1 VTTNVFPSR
10 PARVRPFSPGAALR
24 LLWIEIKRN
33 AMPWALPLLTVLFF
47 YDTYRTASGYPPV
60 WTVRALLV
68 TSKMVFDFAAFAG
81 GLAAW
86 TGSREGRRRTGD
98 LLAQTV
104 RHALTRQLAALGATL
119 LWVLAAFLAAVAAL
133 YVQTARAVT
142 WGGPP
147 LWPIFVGVTAVT
159 MLSVLG
165 FVAGALF
172 PGRFTAPLVAI
183 CAGLLP
189 IIGSHNLQAPTG
201 NTHVLLTLNVSLQP
215 YDWGVFYHVLPDV
228 SIAQV
233 MFMGGIAVAAIGLLA
248 LAPVLRL
255 PVGSS
260 AGGSAGSAAAAG
272 MGWWLCVTS
281 AVVLVAGVAAS
292 GTAYYLVGTA
302 KQTRIGWEIPA
313 LHDAASDRPVPYT
326 PDCKSVTGFQVCMHP
341 AFSGYLDGAAAA
353 LGPVGAEIAGLPGAP
368 MRASQV
374 AEPLGP
380 PYSPMGITGTPPV
393 YHFAADITWM
403 STAAVSGSGD
413 HASLQ
418 ESFLD
423 SFVGGPSYAETGNLD
438 PVEQT
443 VVSALMIAIGTSP
456 QAAQFGG
463 PTGPSA
469 SGVPAAASRFAA
481 LPASTRHAWLL
492 THLAA
497 LRAGHVT
504 LAELP

>member
-1 VTTNVFPSR
+1 MTTNVFPSR
-10 PARVRPFSPGAALR
+10 PARVRSFSPGAALR

-33 AMPWALPLLTVLFF
+33 AMPWALPILAALFC
-47 YDTYRTASGYPPV
+47 YDTYRTASGSPPI
-60 WTVRALLV
+60 WTVRASLV

-86 TGSREGRRRTGD
+86 TGSREGRRRTGE
-98 LLAQTV
+98 LLATTV

-133 YVQTARAVT
+133 YIETARAVT
-142 WGGPP
+142 WGGAP
-147 LWPIFVGVTAVT
+147 LWPVFVGVTAVT

-189 IIGSHNLQAPTG
+189 IIGSHNLQAPTR

-215 YDWGVFYHVLPDV
+215 YDWGVFHHVLPDV

-233 MFMGGIAVAAIGLLA
+233 MFMSGIAVAAIGLLA

-260 AGGSAGSAAAAG
+260 AAGSAGSAAAG
-272 MGWWLCVTS
+272 MGWWLRVTS

-292 GTAYYLVGTA
+292 CTAYYLAGTA
-302 KQTRIGWEIPA
+302 KQTQIGWEIPA
-313 LHDAASDRPVPYT
+313 LHDAANDRPVPYT
-326 PDCKSVTGFQVCMHP
+326 PDCTSVSGFRVCMHP
-341 AFSGYLDGAAAA
+341 AFGEYLGGVAVA
-353 LGPVGAEIAGLPGAP
+353 LGPAGAEIAGLPGAP
-368 MRASQV
+368 VRASQV
-374 AEPLGP
+374 ATPLGP
-380 PYSPMGITGTPPV
+380 PYYSGPGLSGAPPV
-393 YHFAADITWM
+393 YQFTAYLDWVSPAGMDSVQSRAA
-403 STAAVSGSGD
+403 
-413 HASLQ
+413 LQ
-418 ESFLD
+418 GQFFDTFL
-423 SFVGGPSYAETGNLD
+423 GGPSYAQTGNLD
-438 PVEQT
+438 PAQQA
-443 VVSALMIAIGTSP
+443 VSNALLTAIGTSP
-456 QAAQFGG
+456 SFANFGG
-463 PTGPSA
+463 FSTPRVT
-469 SGVPAAASRFAA
+469 AAASRFAA
-481 LPASTRHAWLL
+481 LPSSARHAWLL
-492 THLAA
+492 SHLAA

>member
-1 VTTNVFPSR
+1 MTTNVLPSR
-10 PARVRPFSPGAALR
+10 PARGRALAPVADLR

-33 AMPWALPLLTVLFF
+33 AVPWALPILAALFF

-60 WTVRALLV
+60 WTVRASLV

-98 LLAQTV
+98 LLATTA
-104 RHALTRQLAALGATL
+104 RHALTRQLAAMAATL
-119 LWVLAAFLAAVAAL
+119 LWVLLAFLAAVAAL
-133 YVQTARAVT
+133 YIETARAVT

-147 LWPIFVGVTAVT
+147 LWPVFVGVTAVT

-165 FVAGALF
+165 FVAGELF
-172 PGRFTAPLVAI
+172 PGRFTAPLAAI
-183 CAGLLP
+183 VAGLLP
-189 IIGSHNLQAPTG
+189 IVGSHNLQAPTG

-260 AGGSAGSAAAAG
+260 TGGSAGSAAAAG
-272 MGWWLCVTS
+272 MGWWLRVTS

-292 GTAYYLVGTA
+292 CTAYHLVGTA
-302 KQTRIGWEIPA
+302 KQTQIGWEIPA

-326 PDCKSVTGFQVCMHP
+326 PDCTSVSGFQACMHP
-341 AFSGYLDGAAAA
+341 AFSKYLGGVAAA
-353 LGPVGAEIAGLPGAP
+353 LAPAAAELAGLPGAP
-368 MRASQV
+368 VRASQV
-374 AEPLGP
+374 ASPLGP
-380 PYSPMGITGTPPV
+380 PYSGPGLSGAPPV
-393 YHFAADITWM
+393 YQF
-403 STAAVSGSGD
+403 TAYLDWVSPAGMDSPES

-418 ESFLD
+418 SQFFD
-423 SFVGGPSYAETGNLD
+423 TVVGGASYAQTGNLD
-438 PVEQT
+438 PAQQA
-443 VVSALMIAIGTSP
+443 VSGALLTAIGTPSSF
-456 QAAQFGG
+456 ANFGG
-463 PTGPSA
+463 FPTPR
-469 SGVPAAASRFAA
+469 VTAAASRFAA
-481 LPASTRHAWLL
+481 LPEPARHAWLA
-492 THLAA
+492 THLPA
-497 LRAGHVT
+497 LQSGDIT
-504 LAELP
+504 LAQLP